1 MAKRK
6 ILIVDYDKKSLEKL
20 EELFTSE
27 GFQIIKAADG
37 QAAYDI
43 YKKEKP
49 DLMLIEAML
58 PKLHGFDLTQKI
70 YSETKGAIPVV
81 IVTGLYKGPQYRNE
95 AIRSFGAA
103 DYFEKPYDKEKL
115 VSSVKNLLHDEID
128 IKEELPDPA
137 SVIAMISAMI
147 PKNNSSKKRN

>member
-20 EELFTSE
+20 TELFTSQ

-81 IVTGLYKGPQYRNE
+81 IVTGLYKGPQYKNE

-115 VSSVKNLLHDEID
+115 VSSIKNLLHDEID

-137 SVIAMISAMI
+137 SVIAMISEMI
-147 PKNNSSKKRN
+147 PKKDSSKKRN

>member
-6 ILIVDYDKKSLEKL
+6 ILIVDYDKKSLDKL
-20 EELFTSE
+20 TELFTSH

-37 QAAYDI
+37 QAAYDL
-43 YKKEKP
+43 YKKENP

-81 IVTGLYKGPQYRNE
+81 IVTGLYKGPQYKNE

-103 DYFEKPYDKEKL
+103 DYFEKPYDKKKL
-115 VSSVKNLLHDEID
+115 VSSIKNLLHDEID
-128 IKEELPDPA
+128 IKEKLPDPA
-137 SVIAMISAMI
+137 SVIAMISEMI
-147 PKNNSSKKRN
+147 PKKDSSKKRN